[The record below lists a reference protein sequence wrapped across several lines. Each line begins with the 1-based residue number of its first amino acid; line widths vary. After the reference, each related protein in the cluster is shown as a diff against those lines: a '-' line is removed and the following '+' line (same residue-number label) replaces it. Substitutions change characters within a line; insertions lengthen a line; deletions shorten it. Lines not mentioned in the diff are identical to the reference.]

1 MLDLIKLNLTL
12 MLLLDM
18 NINPFDITFEK
29 TEDGYNVTFT
39 TERELTD
46 SEWTILDALIKQ
58 MLNDKQRDT
67 DKMDFFLQRPLP
79 KV

>member
-1 MLDLIKLNLTL
+1 MIT
-12 MLLLDM
+12 
-18 NINPFDITFEK
+18 NPFDISFEK

-39 TERELTD
+39 AERELTD
-46 SEWTILDALIKQ
+46 SEWTILDGIIKQ

-79 KV
+79 KVWS